1 MTKGEQIG
9 IELKEQVLTL
19 IRRATQN
26 EMIVCRHSK
35 DSIFKDKPEVLF

>member
-19 IRRATQN
+19 IRMATQN
-26 EMIVCRHSK
+26 EMIVCSHSK

>member
-1 MTKGEQIG
+1 MRKGGQIG

-19 IRRATQN
+19 TRMVPQN

-35 DSIFKDKPEVLF
+35 ESIFRDKPEVLF